1 MHKALKT
8 AIKRTTY
15 LFFILCAGMIAM
27 AGFATYMVT
36 TPAGQQQYINL
47 LKQIELQAEQAEKD
61 KIKGLDQS
69 SKSATIK

>member
-8 AIKRTTY
+8 AIKRTTF
-15 LFFILCAGMIAM
+15 LFFILCAGMMAM
-27 AGFATYMVT
+27 AGFATYMVM
-36 TPAGQQQYINL
+36 TPDGQQQYINL
-47 LKQIELQAEQAEKD
+47 LKQIELHAEKD